1 MLTGFILTNTRCLA
15 NILGVSAGKITI
27 LLDRYIKSCS
37 SFINW
42 ELIDVGGCDCY
53 NELDLN
59 DWHTYVSILN
69 DNRCGLGL
77 EQKGVYNTPLFII
90 GGDDVIPMPKMLFKE
105 FDEKE
110 MSVDMLYCF
119 GECVE
124 NNLEEI
130 VNNVPRF
137 AVGRLPIAK
146 VPTDSERFTITHL
159 SDYLDNSVSLSLNV
173 IQSRGTLVTTLESCL
188 EESKNM
194 MSDIPSVDI
203 SPTNVTVVDDIVSC
217 PPLDT
222 SIQEM
227 YDGYVHEL
235 RKADVWVST
244 LHGNQINP
252 NFVGDLCYSSENPN
266 SVYYPPAIQASML
279 EQVHPYIFNTN
290 ACYGGRCT
298 TVQLLNSMLLSALVN
313 GTMLYYGASVSAY
326 GCNGRLGCAMAL
338 MRLYNVYQH
347 QGMPAGMALLKAKQ
361 DYYHAYHG
369 IDSDEKAMFTILEFN
384 LFGCPILSMQPQLD
398 MLYKPELP
406 QKTMKKSR
414 VAYRPK
420 TAVPLINR
428 QHKSMDIS
436 VQIKYSTDRK
446 LASVYQKIESEVYHY
461 YRTDNV
467 ELEQV
472 FRLTQDGIQVGY
484 RFVYKRSIGDMEM
497 IYILECDNDGNIT
510 TAISTL

>member
-90 GGDDVIPMPKMLFKE
+90 GGDDVIPMPKMIFEGL
-105 FDEKE
+105 DENE

-119 GECVE
+119 GEGVE

-137 AVGRLPIAK
+137 AIGRLPITY
-146 VPTDSERFTITHL
+146 VSDDSERFTITHL
-159 SDYLDNSVSLSLNV
+159 SDYLDNSVSLCLNV
-173 IQSRGTLVTTLESCL
+173 IQSRGVIDTTAESFR
-188 EESKNM
+188 EVSKDM
-194 MSDIPSVDI
+194 VSDMPSVVI
-203 SPTNVTVVDDIVSC
+203 SPANVPVVDNMVSC
-217 PPLDT
+217 PMLDT

-235 RKADVWVST
+235 RKADVWIFD
-244 LHGNQINP
+244 LHG
-252 NFVGDLCYSSENPN
+252 GCSESYFCGESTCSNTFPK
-266 SVYYPPAIQASML
+266 AIQTSML
-279 EQVHPYIFNTN
+279 KQVHPYIFNTN

-298 TVQLLNSMLLSALVN
+298 TVALPNSILLSALVN
-313 GTMLYYGASVSAY
+313 GTMLYFGACLIAFY
-326 GCNGRLGCAMAL
+326 HPLRLGYATAL
-338 MRLYNVYQH
+338 LRLYSVYQH

-361 DYYHAYHG
+361 DYYHAYHD
-369 IDSDEKAMFTILEFN
+369 IDGDEGALYTIMEFN

-398 MLYKPELP
+398 MSYQPKLP
-406 QKTMKKSR
+406 QKTMKKYS

-428 QHKSMDIS
+428 QHKSMDINI
-436 VQIKYSTDRK
+436 QIKYSTDRK

-510 TAISTL
+510 TSISSL